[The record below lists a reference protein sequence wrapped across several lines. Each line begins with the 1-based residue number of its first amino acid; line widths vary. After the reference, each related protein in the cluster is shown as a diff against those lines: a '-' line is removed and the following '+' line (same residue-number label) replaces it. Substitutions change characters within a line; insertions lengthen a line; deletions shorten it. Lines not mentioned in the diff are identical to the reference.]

1 MSKKAQK
8 FNLIKD
14 CIAQAMFELLKTKEF
29 KDIKISELTEKAGVS
44 RITYYRNFFD
54 KKDVITYAF
63 ERYSEEWFEKN
74 KDAKDPILVATSYM
88 LSMKKP
94 IQILYQANLS
104 YILQDY
110 IYRYIGPKENTPK
123 DQIYYRAGMAGFVW
137 GYINQWIKDD
147 MKKTPEEVSEDVHAF
162 ERKIRPEGI

>member
-1 MSKKAQK
+1 MYAKLSLQEAIMSKKAQK

-63 ERYSEEWFEKN
+63 ERYLRRTRM
-74 KDAKDPILVATSYM
+74 P
-88 LSMKKP
+88 
-94 IQILYQANLS
+94 
-104 YILQDY
+104 
-110 IYRYIGPKENTPK
+110 
-123 DQIYYRAGMAGFVW
+123 
-137 GYINQWIKDD
+137 
-147 MKKTPEEVSEDVHAF
+147 
-162 ERKIRPEGI
+162 KIRSSPSQDTCSR

>member
-63 ERYSEEWFEKN
+63 ERYSDEYFEKN
-74 KDAKDPILVATSYM
+74 KDAKDPILTVT
-88 LSMKKP
+88 
-94 IQILYQANLS
+94 
-104 YILQDY
+104 
-110 IYRYIGPKENTPK
+110 R
-123 DQIYYRAGMAGFVW
+123 
-137 GYINQWIKDD
+137 
-147 MKKTPEEVSEDVHAF
+147 
-162 ERKIRPEGI
+162 

>member
-63 ERYSEEWFEKN
+63 ERYSDEYFEKN
-74 KDAKDPILVATSYM
+74 KDAKDPILTATRYM

-94 IQILYQANLS
+94 IMILYQANLS

-110 IYRYIGPKENTPK
+110 IYRYIGPKKDTPK
-123 DQIYYRAGMAGFVW
+123 DQVYYRAGMAGFFW

-147 MKKTPEEVSEDVHAF
+147 MKKTPEEVSKDVHSF
-162 ERKIRPEGI
+162 QMKLSME